1 MINIIQSELLKQ
13 KRTFA
18 RKLVIFAPLFF
29 IVTAL
34 PQKLFM
40 PEDIARPWQ
49 LLVGMVYNW
58 WPVIFIPLG
67 IALLTAL
74 GTLQER
80 KAGNYRC
87 LLANSIS
94 PVYIWIGKVIVMAI
108 HTLLATLFLMIALV
122 ISGFISAGGAVPWLE
137 IFAGGMTMWLA
148 SLALIPVQLWAA
160 SWKGT
165 FFGMAA
171 GFAGMIAGV
180 LAAANSCWL
189 YVPWSWP
196 TRLMCPVIG
205 VHPNGVLLEAADPLR
220 DASVIPTGIM
230 LSIAFLAIFTTITG
244 LWFNRREVN

>member
-29 IVTAL
+29 VVNAL

-40 PEDIARPWQ
+40 PADVARPWQ
-49 LLVGMVYNW
+49 LLVSMVYNW

-67 IALLTAL
+67 IALLAAL
-74 GTLQER
+74 GALQER

-87 LLANSIS
+87 LRACDLS
-94 PVYIWIGKVIVMAI
+94 PVSIWVGKVIVMAI
-108 HTLLATLFLMIALV
+108 HTLMATVFLMIALV

-137 IFAGGMTMWLA
+137 IFTGGMTMWLA

-165 FFGMAA
+165 FFGMLT

-180 LAAANSCWL
+180 LAAAKSGWV

-196 TRLMCPVIG
+196 IRLMCPIIG
-205 VHPNGVLLEAADPLR
+205 VHPNGVYLDAADPLR
-220 DASVIPTGIM
+220 NASVIPLGIM
-230 LSIAFLAIFTTITG
+230 LSIAFLIIFTAITG
-244 LWFNRREVN
+244 LWFNRREVK